1 MAAAAASQA
10 VPPEAADRVA
20 APAASQ
26 VVPPAAADRAV
37 AAVASAASA
46 VATPR
51 DRVVKS
57 VYATKTCFLADGA
70 MSKAGPIG

>member
-20 APAASQ
+20 ARATFPGSAAA
-26 VVPPAAADRAV
+26 VADRAV

-57 VYATKTCFLADGA
+57 VDATKTCSLADGA
-70 MSKAGPIG
+70 MAKAGPIG